1 MHSSTGGI
9 TNSVS
14 ILIRTYNSAGTLA
27 EVLAR
32 LGAGPEDEILA
43 VDSGSTDRTLEI
55 AAQYQ
60 ARIIPVEPPFN
71 YSKSLN
77 RGFAAAR
84 HDWVLVISSHCLPMD
99 DQVLTVFRQAA
110 AGFDEKVA
118 VAYGECCLV
127 KPPQTPTPPIQTTDK
142 TAGPTRCQQIYGG
155 NTLALYRRTH
165 WQQQSFDEA
174 LPTGEDMAWF
184 LNALERGWLV
194 ARVPAARVLYRTQ
207 ASLRHM
213 FRKGWLESRQIISL
227 TGGRGLTLW
236 QLGANWG
243 SLLKKWKRKQIPT
256 STLLRL
262 GTHVL
267 GAYLSPKFFSPG
279 KSKKR

>member
-1 MHSSTGGI
+1 MPPAI
-9 TNSVS
+9 S

-27 EVLAR
+27 EVLTR
-32 LGAGPEDEILA
+32 LGTGTEDEILI

-55 AAQYQ
+55 AAQHQ
-60 ARIIPVEPPFN
+60 AKIIKVEPPFN

-84 HDWVLVISSHCLPMD
+84 HDWVLVISSHCLPED

-127 KPPQTPTPPIQTTDK
+127 KPPPTPTPPIQTTDK
-142 TAGPTRCQQIYGG
+142 TAGQTRCQQIYGG

-165 WQQQSFDEA
+165 WKQLPFDEG

-184 LNALERGWLV
+184 LKALDRGWLA
-194 ARVPAARVLYRTQ
+194 ARVPAARVLYRNQ

-227 TGGRGLTLW
+227 TGGQGLTLW

-243 SLLKKWKRKQIPT
+243 SLLKKWISKQIPT

-267 GAYLSPKFFSPG
+267 GAYLSPKFLSSNKNQPRA
-279 KSKKR
+279 SR